1 LNQIH
6 VLFLTNK
13 QKQQNCDYA
22 TKKKLDASKI
32 NHNQI
37 HYS

>member
-22 TKKKLDASKI
+22 TKTKNENLML
-32 NHNQI
+32 QR
-37 HYS
+37 